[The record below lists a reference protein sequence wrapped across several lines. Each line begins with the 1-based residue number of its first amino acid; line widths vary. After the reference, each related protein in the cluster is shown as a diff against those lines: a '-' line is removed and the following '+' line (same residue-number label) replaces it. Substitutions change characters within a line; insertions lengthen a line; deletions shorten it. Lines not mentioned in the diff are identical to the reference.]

1 MWFLL
6 LAIGAVLVQLV
17 GVPASRRLAVPPSPE
32 ALLVAW
38 FLLATAVR
46 LAVLRVR
53 LAALE
58 RKARR
63 LARRASDQ
71 GPSPIGELGLGVGR
85 GALQAVGGDVI
96 GASLSVVAG
105 LLRGAAGS
113 LRARPT
119 PQKERRRSARRERL
133 TAMACVLG
141 VGLTC
146 AGLTWWPLVRTQ
158 ATQAALPALRSV
170 GLAPEPPGAPR
181 PPPATPHARV
191 ASPVT
196 NPRPG
201 ATP

>member
-133 TAMACVLG
+133 AATACVLG

-146 AGLTWWPLVRTQ
+146 AGLAWWPLVGTQ
-158 ATQAALPALRSV
+158 ATRSALPALRSV
-170 GLAPEPPGAPR
+170 GLAPGPP
-181 PPPATPHARV
+181 
-191 ASPVT
+191 SPG
-196 NPRPG
+196 PSR
-201 ATP
+201 